1 MPSPDCRTCR
11 SRAVACYAC
20 RCRRWGRGIT
30 LPATASAGELGA
42 NACASE
48 SLCYS
53 RHPWR
58 LPFGPACRLFKF
70 IPDEF
75 VLRCSGQ
82 SHIPHMLLALRA
94 SRLVLH
100 LARRFAQRITVASH
114 GHPGRKYENRRS
126 ALNPRAG
133 RRILLPLL
141 GGTDGCL
148 ASLLPISV

>member
-11 SRAVACYAC
+11 SRADACCAC

-75 VLRCSGQ
+75 VLRCFISFGD
-82 SHIPHMLLALRA
+82 LLSEAV
-94 SRLVLH
+94 SPV
-100 LARRFAQRITVASH
+100 TDTS
-114 GHPGRKYENRRS
+114 GRKYENRRT
-126 ALNPRAG
+126 ALNPQAG

-148 ASLLPISV
+148 ASLLPTSV